1 MTTQEYIPMDRQ
13 AVVSSTPEWGVG
25 GFVAINYLH
34 QQKAVLQFSHGM
46 KARIKSD
53 REFTWL
59 ECTYE

>member
-1 MTTQEYIPMDRQ
+1 MDRQ
-13 AVVSSTPEWGVG
+13 AVVSSTPEWGVR